1 MLGMGRR
8 EGTVG
13 TVEVKPTVKNVL
25 GSTPPSRP
33 GVLPTNTQ
41 PGMPQRSPSSMPL
54 NPPRDEAPVPPV
66 QTRDVIPPAGTAA
79 TARTTPAA
87 TPSVAAPAPSVADTP
102 GSKLFVGPNIKLKG
116 VEISDCD
123 VLVVEGQVEATV
135 YSKGLQIAKPG
146 TLNGTVAIDVAE
158 IMGSF
163 SGELTARARLVVHAT
178 GRVSGKIRYGKLIVE
193 EGGELTGDV
202 RQIDSSED
210 SPQLSLTSGLE
221 SHAGGAYNRG
231 NQSGS

>member
-8 EGTVG
+8 EGPM
-13 TVEVKPTVKNVL
+13 EVKPTVKNPL
-25 GSTPPSRP
+25 GPTPPSRQ
-33 GVLPTNTQ
+33 GVLPTATQ
-41 PGMPQRSPSSMPL
+41 PGMQSRTPSPMPPP
-54 NPPRDEAPVPPV
+54 NVPRDEAPVPPV
-66 QTRDVIPPAGTAA
+66 VHTREPASAPPTPAPSTLAPARASAPPATI
-79 TARTTPAA
+79 
-87 TPSVAAPAPSVADTP
+87 VASPAPSVADTP

-158 IMGSF
+158 IMGIF

-210 SPQLSLTSGLE
+210 NPQLSLTSGAD
-221 SHAGGAYNRG
+221 SHTGPAG
-231 NQSGS
+231 S

>member
-8 EGTVG
+8 EGG
-13 TVEVKPTVKNVL
+13 AVEVKPTVKNVL
-25 GSTPPSRP
+25 GPTPTSPSRP
-33 GVLPTNTQ
+33 GMSPASAQ
-41 PGMPQRSPSSMPL
+41 PGMPQRPPSAMPQNMPREEPPPAPVIQAREPQVASPAPVITAPSPS
-54 NPPRDEAPVPPV
+54 VPP
-66 QTRDVIPPAGTAA
+66 
-79 TARTTPAA
+79 
-87 TPSVAAPAPSVADTP
+87 PAPSVADTP

-158 IMGSF
+158 IMGVF

-210 SPQLSLTSGLE
+210 HPQLSLTPGD
-221 SHAGGAYNRG
+221 SHPGSSRG
-231 NQSGS
+231 

>member
-8 EGTVG
+8 EGP
-13 TVEVKPTVKNVL
+13 VEVKTTVKNVL
-25 GSTPPSRP
+25 GPTPPSRP

-41 PGMPQRSPSSMPL
+41 PGTPQRAPAPMPAPNL
-54 NPPRDEAPVPPV
+54 ARDESPTAPPV
-66 QTRDVIPPAGTAA
+66 HVRETA
-79 TARTTPAA
+79 PAA
-87 TPSVAAPAPSVADTP
+87 TVRAPAPVAPAPGVAPPAPSVADTP

-158 IMGSF
+158 
-163 SGELTARARLVVHAT
+163 
-178 GRVSGKIRYGKLIVE
+178 
-193 EGGELTGDV
+193 
-202 RQIDSSED
+202 
-210 SPQLSLTSGLE
+210 
-221 SHAGGAYNRG
+221 
-231 NQSGS
+231 